1 MSAIELLA
9 FALFTGIT
17 VCGVAGSLLEMIAEQ
32 QLSFSE
38 PFLSRTHVPWTVL
51 ATVTA
56 GPMML
61 ANDALNAR
69 RSGRISPLLLCS
81 CACTALLW
89 ALAMGVV
96 VLETVLGIVSLV

>member
-17 VCGVAGSLLEMIAEQ
+17 VCGVAGSLLELVAER

-38 PFLSRTHVPWTVL
+38 PFLSRAKVAWTVL

-69 RSGRISPLLLCS
+69 RAGTISPLLLGS

-96 VLETVLGIVSLV
+96 VLETVLGIVALV